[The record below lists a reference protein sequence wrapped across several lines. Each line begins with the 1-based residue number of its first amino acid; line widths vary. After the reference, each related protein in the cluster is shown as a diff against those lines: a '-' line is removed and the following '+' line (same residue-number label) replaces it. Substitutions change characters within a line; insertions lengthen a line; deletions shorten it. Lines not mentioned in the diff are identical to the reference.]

1 MLRHYS
7 GGRSSRG
14 HHQLGYEQRI
24 AEIWQRVLKSLR
36 GVNRAQVSEIRF
48 LIFTDEH
55 EAAIQAVTCPDTV
68 ERPEGWLSS
77 VTLRVAFQ

>member
-1 MLRHYS
+1 
-7 GGRSSRG
+7 
-14 HHQLGYEQRI
+14 
-24 AEIWQRVLKSLR
+24 LR